1 MIQLSAIECR
11 ILAALVE
18 KAHTT
23 GSSQYPMSL
32 NGLTTACNQKSNRDP
47 VTNYSED
54 QVQQALD
61 GLTQRNLA
69 ISVSSPSSR
78 VWKYKHNLREAL
90 QVSTSELVVLAEMLL
105 RGPQTLGE
113 LRSRASRMHPL
124 ESLDVV
130 HNVIEHMQ
138 QRAEPLVRRI
148 DPASGSRAERF
159 AQLLCEDL
167 HPIESAPAA
176 RPAMA
181 EASDNSIEHVE
192 MLNRIEAL
200 EQRVESLAE
209 ALKQLSQ
216 NLGEPDPGVL

>member
-1 MIQLSAIECR
+1 MIELSAIECR
-11 ILAALVE
+11 ILGSLVE

-32 NGLTTACNQKSNRDP
+32 NGLTTACNQKSNREP
-47 VTNYSED
+47 VTNYTED

-61 GLTQRNLA
+61 GLTRRNLA

-90 QVSTSELVVLAEMLL
+90 QVGTSELVILAEMLL

-113 LRSRASRMHPL
+113 LRSRGSRMHPL

-130 HNVIEHMQ
+130 HNLIEHMQ
-138 QRAEPLVRRI
+138 QRDEPLVRQI
-148 DPASGSRAERF
+148 DPAPGSRAERF
-159 AQLLCEDL
+159 GQLLCKDL
-167 HPIESAPAA
+167 HPIESAPKV
-176 RPAMA
+176 RPVLA

-192 MLNRIEAL
+192 MLSRIEAL
-200 EQRVESLAE
+200 ELRVESLAD
-209 ALKQLSQ
+209 ALKQLTEK
-216 NLGEPDPGVL
+216 LGEPDPGLL